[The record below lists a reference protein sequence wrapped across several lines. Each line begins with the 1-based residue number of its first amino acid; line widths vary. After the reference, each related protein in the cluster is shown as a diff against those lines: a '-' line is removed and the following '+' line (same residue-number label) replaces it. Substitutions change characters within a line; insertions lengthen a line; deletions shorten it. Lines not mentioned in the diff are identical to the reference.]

1 MMTSGE
7 REITEPGGGPGPTE
21 GTADLD
27 AFLCFALYSAGLALN
42 RAYKPLLDRY
52 GLTYSQYLLL
62 VALRAQEDQTVSEL
76 GEQLF
81 LESNTLTPLIK
92 RLEAAGLVRR
102 RRDTKDERVVRVSLT
117 DEGHRLIGEA
127 LACVPSQ
134 MGNAMGMPVEELI
147 ALKDQVVRLRD
158 QLLESRTQ

>member
-1 MMTSGE
+1 MAT
-7 REITEPGGGPGPTE
+7 TEESKLSDRGGGAP
-21 GTADLD
+21 DLD
-27 AFLCFALYSAGLALN
+27 AFLCFAVYSASLALN

-62 VALRAQEDQTVSEL
+62 VALRGQDEQTVSEL

-81 LESNTLTPLIK
+81 LESNTLTPMLK

-117 DEGHRLIGEA
+117 DEGQTLIGEA

-134 MGNAMGMPVEELI
+134 VGSAMGMPLEEI
-147 ALKDQVVRLRD
+147 MALKDQVVRLRD
-158 QLLESRTQ
+158 ALLESRTQ

>member
-1 MMTSGE
+1 MVIAVE
-7 REITEPGGGPGPTE
+7 RDEKLPET
-21 GTADLD
+21 GTPDLD
-27 AFLCFALYSAGLALN
+27 AFLCFAVYSAGLAIN

-52 GLTYSQYLLL
+52 GLTYSQYLLM
-62 VALRAQEDQTVSEL
+62 VALRARDGQAVSEL

-92 RLEAAGLVRR
+92 RLEAAGLVGR

-117 DEGHRLIGEA
+117 AEGQRLISEA
-127 LACVPSQ
+127 SDCVPAQ
-134 MGNAMGMPVEELI
+134 IGTAMGLPLQDLM

-158 QLLESRTQ
+158 QLLENRAR